1 MTLTNE
7 ALPESVQRVSQAL
20 LAAGHMHTPLM
31 LEKACRTSQEAAE
44 VLNVALGQ
52 IAKSVI
58 FAHSEGKAVLV
69 VAAGD
74 KRVDEAKVTALVGK
88 IGRADASFVR
98 QQTGFPIG
106 GVSPVAHANA
116 PVVLLDASL
125 KRFDIVWAAAGH
137 PNSVFQLS
145 PDDLQRLTGAKFTE
159 VAQ

>member
-1 MTLTNE
+1 MMVSD

-20 LAAGHMHTPLM
+20 LAAGHVHAPLM
-31 LEKACRTSQEAAE
+31 LEKSCRTSQEAAD
-44 VLNVALGQ
+44 VLGVALGQ

-58 FAHSEGKAVLV
+58 FAHSEGRAVLV

-74 KRVDEAKVTALVGK
+74 RRVDEAKVTALVGK
-88 IGRADASFVR
+88 IGRADANFVR
-98 QQTGFPIG
+98 NQTGFPIG

-116 PVVLLDASL
+116 PMVLLDASL

-145 PDDLQRLTGAKFTE
+145 PDDLQRFTGAKFTE

>member
-1 MTLTNE
+1 MMVSD

-20 LAAGHMHTPLM
+20 LAAGHAHAPLM
-31 LEKACRTSQEAAE
+31 LEKACRTSQEAAD

-74 KRVDEAKVTALVGK
+74 RRVDEAKVTALVGQ
-88 IGRADASFVR
+88 IGRADANFVR

-137 PNSVFQLS
+137 PNSVFQLN
-145 PDDLQRLTGAKFTE
+145 PDDLQHLTGAKFTE
-159 VAQ
+159 VTQ